1 MKPFFMKY
9 SSLSYLT
16 ISYHFVHILYV
27 YVFIMIW
34 EFWGVKHFFFQ
45 KLYIQQSSW
54 NKEVIQKDQLI
65 ISNLIAVSYS

>member
-1 MKPFFMKY
+1 
-9 SSLSYLT
+9 
-16 ISYHFVHILYV
+16 
-27 YVFIMIW
+27 MIW

-65 ISNLIAVSYS
+65 IINLIAVSYS